1 MLNTVI
7 IENKEFMEMEG
18 YIWTGENWMSV
29 AEFVASIGAK

>member
-29 AEFVASIGAK
+29 AEFVASIGAN